1 MSKIYSRI
9 IKVVLIS
16 YLVINGAI
24 WGLSPVLIDHYLSEF
39 LANKNLQLSEETNI
53 RYNPFISELH
63 ISQLEISEIQASEN
77 NSLMSIPSGTIEV
90 GLFKLLANRVVI
102 EKLEIDGLQA
112 DVDKILTQ
120 LELLAQE
127 ETSSTQATT
136 STEPTTPTEPTS
148 PTKATEQAVASS
160 TAEPSTT
167 ESSTAKDETGKDA
180 KVEDEDDKSWL
191 STAVLELPK
200 LSIKNATLLF
210 TLVEDKQSI
219 ELNSLVISDLAFSQL
234 QQSASADIT
243 LLINKAVFELH
254 AKLKLNE
261 GIGKFEY
268 GVNLTELDLQRF
280 KSALLTPLNAPEAS
294 TITAVT
300 SETNTAQPVNASVK
314 TDETNTGQTST
325 AEANTAQIDAA
336 PITAPINNEF
346 NDITGLLSL
355 QLQQEVVFD
364 DSEISSQV
372 QGIKLQLTDFALMQI
387 GIENRKV
394 AIADLQFK
402 DGAIELSTPH
412 SLLSLLNQTEQTV
425 ASLQQGLS
433 LRSNI
438 AFEQTDLV
446 LEQTRAQQTR
456 TEQTSAQQV
465 TTEQSEDKK
474 AEKSDRGNDKIT
486 ELFKLAKLNIPDI
499 STVIENGENF
509 IQSDLIEFHNV
520 VLVNDKDAELVNNTT
535 GNNQAENNQVDNNKT
550 EHNKAEQAK
559 ESEDPKF
566 SPLLEIA
573 KISVAD
579 IQITDNG
586 VLVASVDINK
596 VNSAINKQANG
607 SVVQLNALLS
617 PAPKTNETSQGAASD
632 ATKNSPAAKANT
644 KVTSTDTKQDKSLE
658 DKTSE
663 QENPFRFYVGKISL
677 SDDLIL
683 AVTDRSVSPSYSN
696 HIRVSTFTL
705 EPIDSEK
712 PSVTTKVKVAGAFD
726 QYSRFSINADV
737 EPFKKDKYVK
747 ADITVSEFD
756 LSTTTAYV
764 QQFMAI
770 ESGHLSTVSN
780 FVINGEHINGNARLN
795 LSRVELTESFDYDS
809 STMVD
814 SFIPVNVALS
824 MLKDGDGNIELD
836 VPIDGDLNSPDF
848 RLSGFMSLLVQ
859 RATMSATKEYLM
871 NAFVPYASIIQIGM
885 QAGEFILKVRFQD
898 LILTTGEDEIPESAS
913 EFLNEFSALMLDK
926 EDTQITVC
934 ALSTKSDIGI
944 ESTQKLTVN
953 QLDKLNQLSLKRMK
967 NFKDLMV
974 DEHKIKSSRLLL
986 CAPRVDN
993 DKGAKPRLTFSN

>member
-63 ISQLEISEIQASEN
+63 ISQLKISEIQASEN
-77 NSLMSIPSGTIEV
+77 NSLISIPSGTIEV
-90 GLFKLLANRVVI
+90 GLFKLLANRIVI
-102 EKLEIDGLQA
+102 EKFEIDGLQA

-136 STEPTTPTEPTS
+136 PTEPTTPT
-148 PTKATEQAVASS
+148 KATEQTVASS

-167 ESSTAKDETGKDA
+167 ESSTTEPPKAKDETGKDA

-200 LSIKNATLLF
+200 LSIKNATMLF

-268 GVNLTELDLQRF
+268 GVNLTELDLQHF
-280 KSALLTPLNAPEAS
+280 KSALLTPLNAPAAS

-300 SETNTAQPVNASVK
+300 SETNTAQPVNVSIK
-314 TDETNTGQTST
+314 TDETNTGKTST
-325 AEANTAQIDAA
+325 VEANAGQ
-336 PITAPINNEF
+336 ITAPINNEF

-394 AIADLQFK
+394 TIADLQFK

-446 LEQTRAQQTR
+446 LEQTRAQQ
-456 TEQTSAQQV
+456 V

-474 AEKSDRGNDKIT
+474 SEKSDRGNDKVT

-509 IQSDLIEFHNV
+509 IQTDLIEFDNL

-535 GNNQAENNQVDNNKT
+535 GNNPVDNNKTEHNKT

-559 ESEDPKF
+559 DSEDPKF

-596 VNSAINKQANG
+596 VSSAINKQANG

-644 KVTSTDTKQDKSLE
+644 KVTPTDTKQDKSLE
-658 DKTSE
+658 DEASE

-795 LSRVELTESFDYDS
+795 LSRVELTESFDYES

-993 DKGAKPRLTFSN
+993 DKGAKPRLTFTN